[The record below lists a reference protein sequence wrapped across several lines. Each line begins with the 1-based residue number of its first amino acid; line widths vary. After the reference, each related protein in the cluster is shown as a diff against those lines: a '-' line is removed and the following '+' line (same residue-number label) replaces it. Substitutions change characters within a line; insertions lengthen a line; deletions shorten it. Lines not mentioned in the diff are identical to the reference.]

1 MQNPYSSDRL
11 YINNPCYRDYFAITR
26 PSNGDF
32 YYLCTIKV
40 YL

>member
-1 MQNPYSSDRL
+1 MQNPYNSDSL
-11 YINNPCYRDYFAITR
+11 VIINPCNRDYFSIIY